1 MSGFRF
7 TSSPQDGYWPY
18 PWAEHPQ
25 DDEFGV
31 AGEAW
36 PGFPVADGY
45 SVPIS
50 PTAWPGG
57 YQLSVP
63 TQVVPGQPLAAL
75 QYEDPGVYR
84 HPGIALTSSF
94 GGVYGVDATRAA
106 TPFENIT
113 LHDTGGNKTL
123 DWYVDYGHRPD
134 EGRGGTFGYHF
145 YIGPDGTIVQG
156 APMDVRTNGATGY
169 GVFRNAN
176 TIHVSMVGT
185 AATNTPEQI
194 AAATALVNA
203 LANDYGIS
211 PERIVGHGNIQPDR
225 EERSNPAI
233 WEVLERV
240 DATDGNILRPGN
252 GMTPYPPDSRVLLA
266 QTVLDSYF
274 AEEGGLDADGLFG
287 PSMLDAVQI
296 FQQENNLPLT
306 GFIDEATQALMVD
319 YLRRYHPAVLPE
331 LFR

>member
-1 MSGFRF
+1 
-7 TSSPQDGYWPY
+7 
-18 PWAEHPQ
+18 
-25 DDEFGV
+25 
-31 AGEAW
+31 
-36 PGFPVADGY
+36 
-45 SVPIS
+45 
-50 PTAWPGG
+50 
-57 YQLSVP
+57 
-63 TQVVPGQPLAAL
+63 
-75 QYEDPGVYR
+75 
-84 HPGIALTSSF
+84 
-94 GGVYGVDATRAA
+94 
-106 TPFENIT
+106 
-113 LHDTGGNKTL
+113 
-123 DWYVDYGHRPD
+123 
-134 EGRGGTFGYHF
+134 
-145 YIGPDGTIVQG
+145 
-156 APMDVRTNGATGY
+156 MDVRTNGATGY

-240 DATDGNILRPGN
+240 GATDGNILRPGN